1 MAKQKYLVAP
11 PEAFGPVPL
20 ERQQAWQ
27 EMETYAF
34 IHFTTNTFT
43 DKEWGYGDAE
53 PDVFNP
59 TEFDAEKWMQA
70 LKSAGMKGVV
80 LTCKHHD
87 GFCLWPSEH
96 TDYCVKNSCWR
107 DGKGDV
113 VGDVAKAARKY
124 GLKFGIYLSP
134 WDRHDLRYGTP
145 AYIDYYRNQLREL
158 LTNYGPVFEVWEDE
172 LGNDRAQE
180 LRSGCL

>member
-96 TDYCVKNSCWR
+96 TDYSVKNSC
-107 DGKGDV
+107 
-113 VGDVAKAARKY
+113 
-124 GLKFGIYLSP
+124 
-134 WDRHDLRYGTP
+134 
-145 AYIDYYRNQLREL
+145 
-158 LTNYGPVFEVWEDE
+158 
-172 LGNDRAQE
+172 
-180 LRSGCL
+180 